1 MPDAPVLVIGAGLAG
16 LSAATE
22 LARAGLPVIVVDQA
36 AAAGGAIH
44 RQPLPGV
51 RSVASRAQARRW
63 AAVMQGIRGQGER
76 ITLSLGTQFGGLDH
90 TGAVL
95 LGGALPALIRPRAL
109 VLATG
114 ARERV
119 QPRPGW
125 DLPGVMTAGAIQ
137 AQIKTL
143 GKAPAGRVLLAGS
156 GPLLLAVGAEL
167 VRLGNPPVAIVE
179 AARPFANPIA
189 ALGLPLAYLSEAT
202 RYFVRL
208 KAAGVP
214 MLTASHLTW
223 ITAAPDHLVAQIETP
238 DSERRF
244 RIDHI
249 GLHDGIAPNDIGLTD
264 SAALPVIWL
273 GDCRQA
279 LGAAAA
285 LADGRA
291 GGAALAAQLTGHAAP
306 PPSRALSR
314 QQQSQAL
321 LARLYAHD
329 GTERL
334 RDLPAETVI
343 CRCENRTLGDLR
355 ALGPQPSIRELRLDG
370 RFAMGGCQGRFCAE
384 WVGRLID
391 SDATAPPLTRLGAA
405 RWPARPIAV
414 ADLLAAKTDIKGKTR

>member
-22 LARAGLPVIVVDQA
+22 LARAGLVVIVVDQA
-36 AAAGGAIH
+36 PAPGGAIH

-51 RSVASRAQARRW
+51 RPIASRAQARRW
-63 AAVMQGIRGQGER
+63 AAVMQGVRGQGAR
-76 ITLSLGTQFGGLDH
+76 ITLSLGTRFGGLDH

-95 LGGALPALIRPRAL
+95 LGGAQPALIRPRAL

-137 AQIKTL
+137 TQIKTL
-143 GKAPAGRVLLAGS
+143 GIAPRGRVLLAGS

-167 VRLGNPPVAIVE
+167 TRLGNPPAAIIE

-189 ALGLPLAYLSEAT
+189 ALALPFAYLAEAA
-202 RYFVRL
+202 RYLARL
-208 KAAGVP
+208 KAASVP
-214 MLTASHLTW
+214 VLSASHLTR
-223 ITAAPDHLVAQIETP
+223 ITPAPDHLIAQIETP
-238 DSERRF
+238 DGARDLAIER
-244 RIDHI
+244 I

-264 SAALPVIWL
+264 SAALPVIRL
-273 GDCRQA
+273 GDCREA

-291 GGAALAAQLTGHAAP
+291 GGAALAAQLTGNPHP
-306 PPSRALSR
+306 PPSRELAR
-314 QQQSQAL
+314 QQQAQAL

-329 GTERL
+329 GTDRL

-343 CRCENRTLGDLR
+343 CRCENRTLGDMR
-355 ALGPQPSIRELRLDG
+355 ALGAQPSIRELRLDG
-370 RFAMGGCQGRFCAE
+370 RFAMGACQGRFCAE
-384 WVGRLID
+384 WVGRLIGR
-391 SDATAPPLTRLGAA
+391 DAAPPLTRLGAP
-405 RWPARPIAV
+405 RWPASPIPV
-414 ADLLAAKTDIKGKTR
+414 ADLLAARPEFKEPTR